1 MAQGVRYLR
10 RNSGKFGQAL
20 VMFFITSIMCL
31 GLLSMLRNDSQR
43 MDEAISAVQGQLEM
57 CEKECR
63 DLEREAA
70 AMMSP
75 RAIHAYAAH
84 QLGMTQVHLAG
95 AVRLDVAGRSG
106 GTRAASLIGSG
117 VALSR

>member
-1 MAQGVRYLR
+1 
-10 RNSGKFGQAL
+10 
-20 VMFFITSIMCL
+20 
-31 GLLSMLRNDSQR
+31 
-43 MDEAISAVQGQLEM
+43 MDEAISAVQGQLDT

-75 RAIHAYAAH
+75 RVIYTYAAH

-95 AVRLDVAGRSG
+95 AVRLDGVGRSS
-106 GTRAASLIGSG
+106 GTRAASLIGSE
-117 VALSR
+117 VVLSR